1 MSKKIIGV
9 TVGTALPKPNFD
21 QTDPKKGDYIKG
33 DRSFLNAI
41 KTING
46 VGPDS
51 NGDFVIAVDDTLTQ
65 AGVAADAK
73 VVGESIETVNNLVGD
88 VPVATQIADAITA
101 IPQADWNQN
110 DENAPDYVK
119 NRTHYSGLQHIT
131 FTGDTDGLDVYNGYL
146 YRVHSD
152 TPNINDVIGGTM
164 TVLVDGSYRDF
175 TITESWVKQLTA
187 YPNDGYVINNSVI
200 VFFNDVPNVAKA
212 GIYFAWHQAI
222 CQVAGLS
229 YNVRKTLDE
238 KYIPDTIAR
247 KSDIPDAIAVDPT
260 LTIEG
265 AAADAKA
272 TGDAIG
278 AVSELVGDVAVATQ
292 ITEAIASIPQ
302 ADWNQNDENAP
313 DYVKNRTH
321 YDEYVHIDWDGITEN
336 RQIIKSTG
344 TLATFRFIKMSE
356 MTPSHEL
363 LVANTAKITISK
375 VDRYGTL
382 LPEKV
387 ININSGNVIV
397 GDKGWSHIEDNNG
410 HGIVVVYEAGYEYT
424 CTRSGLS
431 GIYTFTE
438 PGIYFT
444 FYYNRNTVSGA
455 CTQIEWEALVPLDEK
470 YIPSTIARVSDIP
483 DAIVVDPTLTIEG
496 AAADAKVVGDLWNN
510 IPTDADV
517 WETLINIGL
526 YERLADESGN
536 VLTDEANAILLI

>member
-1 MSKKIIGV
+1 MSEKNTLRTRLVNKHDIEANWLKATNFTPLQGELIVYDVDENCNYERIKMGDGV
-9 TVGTALPKPNFD
+9 TNVNELPF
-21 QTDPKKGDYIKG
+21 I
-33 DRSFLNAI
+33 S
-41 KTING
+41 
-46 VGPDS
+46 
-51 NGDFVIAVDDTLTQ
+51 
-65 AGVAADAK
+65 
-73 VVGESIETVNNLVGD
+73 
-88 VPVATQIADAITA
+88 
-101 IPQADWNQN
+101 PQADWNQN

-175 TITESWVKQLTA
+175 TIAESWVKQLTA

-247 KSDIPDAIAVDPT
+247 KSDIPEIDPT

-272 TGDAIG
+272 
-278 AVSELVGDVAVATQ
+278 
-292 ITEAIASIPQ
+292 
-302 ADWNQNDENAP
+302 
-313 DYVKNRTH
+313 
-321 YDEYVHIDWDGITEN
+321 
-336 RQIIKSTG
+336 
-344 TLATFRFIKMSE
+344 
-356 MTPSHEL
+356 
-363 LVANTAKITISK
+363 
-375 VDRYGTL
+375 
-382 LPEKV
+382 
-387 ININSGNVIV
+387 
-397 GDKGWSHIEDNNG
+397 
-410 HGIVVVYEAGYEYT
+410 
-424 CTRSGLS
+424 
-431 GIYTFTE
+431 
-438 PGIYFT
+438 
-444 FYYNRNTVSGA
+444 
-455 CTQIEWEALVPLDEK
+455 
-470 YIPSTIARVSDIP
+470 
-483 DAIVVDPTLTIEG
+483 
-496 AAADAKVVGDLWNN
+496 VGDLWNN